1 MGSRTLYAQVTTD
14 KSPDEIKAAI
24 RNAFRAVG
32 GTMQE
37 TPSGIEIKQGVN
49 GVSFAFSADF
59 TTQVNLRQVKEKM
72 YEIECAIQWKLNA
85 LSIICLVVGFFVFG
99 ILWIVPILYLF
110 IKPDDVYQQ
119 ALHRVQVYLE

>member
-1 MGSRTLYAQVTTD
+1 MGSRNLYEQVVTE
-14 KSPDEIKAAI
+14 KSPDEIKEAI
-24 RNAFRAVG
+24 KTAFRSVG

-37 TPSGIEIKQGVN
+37 TPSGVEIRQGVN

-59 TTQVNLRQVKEKM
+59 KAQVNLRQVKEKA

-99 ILWIVPILYLF
+99 ILWIVPALFLF
-110 IKPDDVYQQ
+110 IRPEDAYGQ
-119 ALHRVQVYLE
+119 ALHRVQTYLE